1 MIDMDKYD
9 LTVIGAGPGGYI
21 AAQRAGEL
29 GKRVLLVEK
38 DNLGG
43 VCTNRGCIPTK
54 SLLNSAKQYL
64 HAKEADKFGVHCSD
78 VNFNLTEAMAWK
90 QETIETLRS
99 GIAFLMKA
107 AKVDVVFGNAEFPDN
122 HHVKVGDTTY
132 ETDYIV
138 LATGSSPAIP
148 PFNGATGSNVVTSDE
163 ILSLEKVPKSL
174 AIIGGGV
181 IGVEFASFFSIIGCK
196 CTIIEMMPEILP
208 MMDGE
213 FAKLM
218 RREMKDVTFNLG
230 CKVTEITKDGVVF
243 IDPKGQQKSVE
254 AELVLM
260 SVGRRANSKGLENL
274 NLKIERGAV
283 VVNDRMQTNVANIYA
298 IGDLNAKSQ
307 LAHSA
312 SRQAEI
318 AIDNIFGEKR
328 QFWRGNAIPWAV
340 YGYPEAAGCGLTEQA
355 AAKAGIEI
363 KSATVMM
370 RSNGR
375 FLAENGKRAAGLVK
389 VIADAKT
396 QAILGVH
403 LIGPYS
409 SEMIWGASEAIE
421 AELRVCDLK
430 EVVFPHPSVSELIKD
445 ACNVIKF

>member
-1 MIDMDKYD
+1 MDRYD
-9 LTVIGAGPGGYI
+9 LIVIGAGPGGYV
-21 AAQRAGEL
+21 AAQKAGEL
-29 GKRVLLVEK
+29 GKHVLLVEK

-64 HAKEADKFGVHCSD
+64 HANEAEKFGVHCKD
-78 VNFNLTEAMAWK
+78 VSFNLSEAMAWK

-99 GIAFLMKA
+99 GIAFLMKS
-107 AKVDVVFGNAEFPDN
+107 AKVDVVFGLAEFPDN

-132 ETDYIV
+132 ETDYII

-148 PFNGATGSNVVTSDE
+148 PFPGATGKNVVTSDE
-163 ILSLEKVPKSL
+163 ILSLTKVPKSL

-196 CTIIEMMPEILP
+196 CTIVEMMPEILP

-218 RREMKDVTFNLG
+218 RKEMKDVTFNLG
-230 CKVTEITKDGVVF
+230 CKVTEITDKGVVF
-243 IDPKGQQKSVE
+243 LDPKGQTQSVD

-283 VVNDRMQTNVANIYA
+283 VVNDRMQTNIANIYA

-318 AIDNIFGEKR
+318 AVDNIFGEKR
-328 QFWRGNAIPWAV
+328 QIWRSCAIPWAV
-340 YGYPEAAGCGLTEQA
+340 YGYPEAAGCGHTEQS
-355 AAKAGIEI
+355 AAKAGIETRT
-363 KSATVMM
+363 ATVQM
-370 RSNGR
+370 RANGR
-375 FLAENGKRAAGLVK
+375 FLAENGKRGAGLVK

-396 QAILGVH
+396 QVIIGVH

-409 SEMIWGASEAIE
+409 SEMIWGASAVIE
-421 AELRVCDLK
+421 AELRVRDLK

-445 ACNVIKF
+445 ACNAIRF